1 MKTNAKARLRLVAA
15 MVIFGSIGI
24 FRRYIPLPSGMIG
37 ACRGLMGMLFLL
49 GVNLARG
56 EKPSGKDIRANLP
69 VLLLSGAA
77 MGFNWILLFEAYRY
91 TSVAT
96 ATLCYYMAP
105 IFVILASPVV
115 LKEKLTP
122 GKLLCVAAAVLGVAL
137 VSGVSEAGSLTGI
150 LLGLGAAVLYACVIL
165 LNKHLGS
172 VSTGDRTI
180 VQLGTAGAV
189 LVPYS
194 LLAESF
200 AGVTMDGMSILMLL
214 VVGAVHTGLAYWL
227 YFGSMKELPAQ
238 TVALYSY
245 IDPIVAILL
254 SALILGEALTPL
266 GILGAVLVLGATLVS
281 ERC

>member
-1 MKTNAKARLRLVAA
+1 MKTNAKARLGLIAA

-105 IFVILASPVV
+105 IFVILASPIV

-200 AGVTMDGMSILMLL
+200 AGVTMDGISILMLL

>member
-1 MKTNAKARLRLVAA
+1 MKANAKARLGLIAA

-56 EKPSGKDIRANLP
+56 EKPCGKDIRASLP
-69 VLLLSGAA
+69 LLLLSGAA

-105 IFVILASPVV
+105 IFVILASPIV
-115 LKEKLTP
+115 LKERLTLR
-122 GKLLCVAAAVLGVAL
+122 KLLCVAAAVVGVAL
-137 VSGVSEAGSLTGI
+137 VSGVSETGSLTGI

-165 LNKHLGS
+165 LNKRLGS

-189 LVPYS
+189 LVPYT

-200 AGVTMDGMSILMLL
+200 AGVTMDGMSIIMLL

-266 GILGAVLVLGATLVS
+266 GLLGAVLVLGATLVS
-281 ERC
+281 EKV

>member
-1 MKTNAKARLRLVAA
+1 MKDSVKARAGLIVT

-49 GVNLARG
+49 GVNLLRG
-56 EKPSGKDIRANLP
+56 QKPCWGDIRKSWLR
-69 VLLLSGAA
+69 LLASGVA

-105 IFVILASPVV
+105 IFVILASPIV
-115 LKEKLTP
+115 LKEKLTLR
-122 GKLLCVAAAVLGVAL
+122 KVSCVIVAVVGVAL

-165 LNKHLGS
+165 LNKTLGG
-172 VSTGDRTI
+172 VSTGDRT
-180 VQLGTAGAV
+180 VAQLGVAGLV

-200 AGVTMDGMSILMLL
+200 SGAAMDGMSILMLL
-214 VVGAVHTGLAYWL
+214 VVGAVHTGFAYWL
-227 YFGSMKELPAQ
+227 YFDSMKTLPAQ

-254 SALILGEALTPL
+254 SALLLGEALTPL
-266 GILGAVLVLGATLVS
+266 GLLGAVLVLGATLVS
-281 ERC
+281 EKA

>member
-1 MKTNAKARLRLVAA
+1 MKTNAKARLGLIAA

-56 EKPSGKDIRANLP
+56 EKPSGKDIRVNLP

-105 IFVILASPVV
+105 IFVILASPIV

-180 VQLGTAGAV
+180 VQLGTAGVV

-281 ERC
+281 EKV